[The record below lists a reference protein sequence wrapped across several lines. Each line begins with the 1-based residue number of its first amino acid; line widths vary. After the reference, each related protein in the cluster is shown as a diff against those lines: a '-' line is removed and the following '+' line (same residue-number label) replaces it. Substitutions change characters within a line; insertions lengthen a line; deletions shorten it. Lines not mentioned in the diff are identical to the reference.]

1 MASDENYVVMD
12 QGQYRLWSVEALC
25 LQLLI
30 SEKSQRPCAA
40 CSPPPSHVVQGEI
53 RLRALDWEGIS
64 RVLNEAAANHPSLSQ
79 CSSHLHI
86 NPICQNQNPEK
97 KS

>member
-1 MASDENYVVMD
+1 MASDEKYVVMD
-12 QGQYRLWSVEALC
+12 QEQYRLWSVEALC
-25 LQLLI
+25 LNSSSLG
-30 SEKSQRPCAA
+30 KSQKPCAVP
-40 CSPPPSHVVQGEI
+40 SPPPSHLVQGEI
-53 RLRALDWEGIS
+53 RLRALDWEGVS
-64 RVLNEAAANHPSLSQ
+64 WVLNEATAYHPSLSQ